1 MFFRALTAA
10 YLFILTFLIAVQ
22 NSDSIWG
29 NGETWVDASVYKYV
43 AWMIDLGYMPYKDTF
58 DHKGPLVY
66 LIFLVGR
73 RIASWRGVWVL
84 YFVLL
89 FVALSAFWMIFRKF
103 CSRGISALLMLV
115 ISAASFDYAIEN
127 ISPENI
133 AIPFL
138 AAALY
143 IFIDYFLFDKISA
156 FRLLVT
162 GACFGCV
169 LLIKAQMISVW
180 FVFCIAVLIRNIR
193 EKTIPKIF
201 NFLAFFLAGCMAV
214 VVPVSLWLIRGGA
227 WKDFLDDYF
236 VFNMKYTRSYTGTT
250 FFESMSAK
258 ARAMLFFFNKPLVLF
273 CLFLCVAL
281 LCLDRS
287 NRFFHASYLT
297 YIILSAAVAAMAGR
311 TYRHY
316 GASLFVSLTWP
327 LAAFAI
333 RAAAAA
339 AGGADADSTDGGFG
353 CSEAAYA
360 GASRSGPENPLYRS
374 GVLLLGLA
382 WLVCIY
388 AAPVLFA
395 KADKAIEYFQDYSS
409 GNTALSSNLQGMLD
423 IIAKNTT
430 EEDKITVHGLY
441 DILYGKSE
449 RLSAS
454 KYTFQHAFAAV
465 DPERNDE
472 YYAELEAN
480 PPKLIIQGDTDPER
494 MMEFI
499 TSHGYH
505 WIANSEEGDY
515 KIYKRFE
522 KTDDPQKEWVDT
534 LRKTNSFPDYLEL
547 LRGIEEKQDIAVFV
561 AVKGM
566 PGEKLS
572 VDNAAQLQALGFHDT
587 DVLLDDGYHTFLG
600 VSRKNRSLYEAI
612 GGNGN
617 DQYKGEIDSISVS
630 LTSAAKKRGNEA
642 SVKIGGVEYA
652 LNQRGFNIVVYD
664 PDTRVVLDSVAFDT
678 EKTGIPCTR

>member
-1 MFFRALTAA
+1 MTAA

-66 LIFLVGR
+66 LLFLVGR

-84 YFVLL
+84 YFALL
-89 FVALSAFWMIFRKF
+89 FIALSAFWMIFRRF

-138 AAALY
+138 AVALY
-143 IFIDYFLFDKISA
+143 IFIDYFLFNKISA
-156 FRLLVT
+156 FRLLLT
-162 GACFGCV
+162 GVCFGCV
-169 LLIKAQMISVW
+169 LMIKAQMISVW

-193 EKTIPKIF
+193 EKTITKIF
-201 NFLAFFLAGCMAV
+201 GFLAFFLAGCMAV

-227 WKDFLDDYF
+227 WRDFLEDYF

-258 ARAMLFFFNKPLVLF
+258 ARAMLFYFNKPLVLL

-281 LCLDRS
+281 LCLDRA
-287 NRFFHASYLT
+287 NKFFHASYLT

-316 GASLFVSLTWP
+316 GASLFVSLAWP
-327 LAAFAI
+327 LAAFALG
-333 RAAAAA
+333 AAA
-339 AGGADADSTDGGFG
+339 AGGEGADSKDEGSG
-353 CSEAAYA
+353 SLEVSS
-360 GASRSGPENPLYRS
+360 GACRSGLKNPLYRS

-382 WLVCIY
+382 CLVCIF
-388 AAPVLFA
+388 AAPVLLT
-395 KADKAIEYFQDYSS
+395 KADKAVEYFQNYTS
-409 GNTALSSNLQGMLD
+409 GNTELSSNLQGMLD

-430 EEDKITVHGLY
+430 EEDTITVHGLY

-465 DPERNDE
+465 DPDRNDE

-515 KIYKRFE
+515 KIYKRYE
-522 KTDDPQKEWVDT
+522 KAEDPKEEWVDT
-534 LRKTNSFPDYLEL
+534 LRETNSFPDYLDL
-547 LRGIEEKQDIAVFV
+547 LKEIEEKKDIMVFL

-572 VDNAAQLQALGFHDT
+572 VDNSAQLQALGFHDT
-587 DVLLDDGYHTFLG
+587 DVLLDEGFHTFLG
-600 VSRKNRSLYEAI
+600 VSRKNESLYEAL
-612 GGNGN
+612 GGNGS
-617 DQYKGEIDSISVS
+617 DQYKGEIDSIGVS
-630 LTSAAKKRGNEA
+630 LTSAAKNRGNEA

-664 PDTRVVLDSVAFDT
+664 PENHVVLDSVAFDT
-678 EKTGIPCTR
+678 KKAGIPCTR